1 MVTSGGF
8 KMNILQSHDSEYI
21 ARFRLDLV
29 NTPRLSQNTTVALR
43 LAGSKQILKGSNKWP
58 VYVVQ
63 TCHHQIHQFCYTLCA
78 ALLTLKPQKAWNRF
92 QSETF
97 WWLGLLTGK
106 AENVVTSW
114 LMVLVKRP
122 PGSRITLQATAGG
135 SDYRV
140 ASVSRTQT
148 SLWSFSIKTFT
159 SCNTPLFRS
168 ALNTALN
175 KSQRWANLERWPKP
189 WPSWNVPYS

>member
-8 KMNILQSHDSEYI
+8 KMNILQSNDSEYI
-21 ARFRLDLV
+21 ARFQLDLV
-29 NTPRLSQNTTVALR
+29 NTPCLSQNTTVALR
-43 LAGSKQILKGSNKWP
+43 LAGTGHPGSKQILKGSNKWP

-63 TCHHQIHQFCYTLCA
+63 ICQHQIHQFCYTLCA

-92 QSETF
+92 QSENF

-114 LMVLVKRP
+114 LASHRCIMVLVKQP

-159 SCNTPLFRS
+159 SCNTTLFRS

-175 KSQRWANLERWPKP
+175 KSQRCANL
-189 WPSWNVPYS
+189 